1 MTFVRIGGAKGGRVS
16 GHGRCL
22 VVVVVTESSRPSP
35 PSPRTRRRAL
45 VAVVILSFLAAVWV
59 AAPLWVA
66 VLVGVVLAIS
76 MQRPYFALASALGA
90 RHASWAAAVVTI
102 ASGIAAGLVSAVVAL
117 TFTSEAMK
125 VVTHLDAERTG
136 SLGGLLGE
144 RGARAIA
151 ELGVDTDRL
160 YRWIQGEL
168 SAAAAYAATLG
179 AMLVRYTS
187 FAILGLVVALMTMY
201 YVLLDGPSLARRIE
215 RLAPL
220 DPRHTRAL
228 LVEAR
233 EVGRTAFIGTIA
245 TAVVQGVIAGL
256 GYAMFGVPQPVMW
269 GLATALGSFLPIIGT
284 AIVWVPLSG
293 YLLVEGHPVR
303 AVMLAAWGIVAV
315 TSIADYWIRPKIV
328 GSHGHGHPLLTLL
341 ALLGGI
347 EVFGLAGL
355 LVAPIVMSVFVAAFR
370 IYEREVTGGPP
381 APARA
386 EDEAE
391 GPGHH
396 LAAPLSEPS

>member
-1 MTFVRIGGAKGGRVS
+1 MCASSRHAHCFVV
-16 GHGRCL
+16 L
-22 VVVVVTESSRPSP
+22 VVTESIRPSP
-35 PSPRTRRRAL
+35 PSPTTRRRAL
-45 VAVVILSFLAAVWV
+45 VAVVILSFAAALWV
-59 AAPLWVA
+59 AGPLWVA

-76 MQRPYFALASALGA
+76 MQRPYFALATALGP
-90 RHASWAAAVVTI
+90 RRASWAAAIVTVG
-102 ASGIAAGLVSAVVAL
+102 SGIAAAVASVVVAL
-117 TFTSEAMK
+117 TFTSELMK
-125 VVTHLDAERTG
+125 VVTHLDAGRTG

-144 RGARAIA
+144 RGAHAIA
-151 ELGVDTDRL
+151 EMGVDTDRL
-160 YRWIQGEL
+160 YRWIEGEL

-187 FAILGLVVALMTMY
+187 FAVLGLVVALMTMY

-245 TAVVQGVIAGL
+245 TAVVQGIIAGV
-256 GYAMFGVPQPVMW
+256 GYAMLGVPQPVMW
-269 GLATALGSFLPIIGT
+269 GLATGLGSFLPIIGT
-284 AIVWVPLSG
+284 AIVWVPLAG

-303 AVMLAAWGIVAV
+303 AVLLAAWGIVAV
-315 TSIADYWIRPKIV
+315 TSIADYWIRPRIV
-328 GSHGHGHPLLTLL
+328 GSRGHGHPLLTLL

-370 IYEREVTGGPP
+370 IYEREVTGSPP
-381 APARA
+381 KPRA
-386 EDEAE
+386 QDPSSDELR
-391 GPGHH
+391 P
-396 LAAPLSEPS
+396 LAPLSEPG